1 MTPLELQPE
10 WADSWKL
17 SHRYDLMELWGD
29 TRHRGYAYAYAN
41 RRRATLALL
50 GEVLAPGARVLDMA
64 AAQGNFSIALAER
77 GYRVTWNDL
86 RGELEAYVRLKH
98 RSGDIDYAPGN
109 AFDLQFAEPFDAVLI
124 TEVIEHVAY
133 PDEFLRSAAQLVRP
147 GGYLI
152 MTTPNGA
159 YFRNNLPRFS
169 ECADP
174 SQFEAVQFQPDGDG
188 HIFLL
193 HPDEVPPLA
202 AKAGLAI
209 DRFELFTNP
218 LTNGHVK
225 TERLLHLLP
234 RSVVD
239 AVERLSQQVPG
250 FIGRRLLVQMGVRFR
265 RGVAP
270 ARLNAPPSH
279 PTCASGAAP

>member
-1 MTPLELQPE
+1 MKPLELQPD

-17 SHRYDLMELWGD
+17 SHAYDLMELWGD

-41 RRRATLALL
+41 RRQATLALL
-50 GEVLAPGARVLDMA
+50 ADVLAPGARVLDIA

-86 RGELEAYVRLKH
+86 RAELEAYVRLKH
-98 RSGDIDYAPGN
+98 RSGEIRYAPGN
-109 AFDLQFAEPFDAVLI
+109 AFELQFDEPFDAVLI
-124 TEVIEHVAY
+124 TEVIEHVAH
-133 PDEFLRSAAQLVRP
+133 PDEFLRHAARLVQP
-147 GGYLI
+147 GGYVV
-152 MTTPNGA
+152 MTTPNGG
-159 YFRNNLPRFS
+159 YFRNRLPRFS

-174 SQFEAVQFQPDGDG
+174 ARFEAGQFRPDADG

-202 AKAGLAI
+202 AKAGLVV
-209 DRFELFTNP
+209 DRFALFTNP

-234 RSVVD
+234 RGWVE
-239 AVERLSQQVPG
+239 AGERLSQCLPG
-250 FIGRRLLVQMGVRFR
+250 PLARRLLVQMGVRFR
-265 RGVAP
+265 Q
-270 ARLNAPPSH
+270 
-279 PTCASGAAP
+279 GAAPAGPQARP

>member
-1 MTPLELQPE
+1 MKPLEMQPD
-10 WADSWKL
+10 WAESWKL

-29 TRHRGYAYAYAN
+29 MRHRGYAYAYAN

-50 GEVLAPGARVLDMA
+50 GEVVAPGSRVLDMA
-64 AAQGNFSIALAER
+64 AAQGNFSIALAEL

-98 RSGDIDYAPGN
+98 RTGEIRYAPGN
-109 AFDLQFAEPFDAVLI
+109 AFELHFDELFDAVLI
-124 TEVIEHVAY
+124 TEVIEHVAH
-133 PDEFLRSAAQLVRP
+133 PDEFLRNAAKLVRP

-159 YFRNNLPRFS
+159 YFRNRLPRFS

-174 SQFEAVQFQPDGDG
+174 ARFEAVQFKPDADG

-193 HPDEVPPLA
+193 HPDELPPLA

-209 DRFELFTNP
+209 DRFDLFTNP

-225 TERLLHLLP
+225 TERLLRLLP
-234 RSVVD
+234 HRWVD
-239 AVERLSQQVPG
+239 SAERLSQQVPG
-250 FIGRRLLVQMGVRFR
+250 FIGRKLLVQMGVRFR
-265 RGVAP
+265 QRSAA
-270 ARLNAPPSH
+270 AR
-279 PTCASGAAP
+279 C